1 MLESKCSQFEH
12 LLSDLVVCPS
22 LSVLCWS
29 LCCCY
34 ITQDFMQ
41 LLFSASAFIA
51 HSICTLRALLSLT
64 GASWECSSSGV
75 SLTGLG
81 HVCHPSSRVSIVC
94 SYIVILFDCLFISDS
109 FFSNDF
115 SRLVAEEYLHYFSLT
130 EMTLDQALRSA
141 H

>member
-1 MLESKCSQFEH
+1 MLIFKVWASSLWPCG
-12 LLSDLVVCPS
+12 LSISVCAG
-22 LSVLCWS
+22 L
-29 LCCCY
+29 CY

-81 HVCHPSSRVSIVC
+81 RVCHPSSRVSHVC
-94 SYIVILFDCLFISDS
+94 SCIVILFDCLFISDS
-109 FFSNDF
+109 FLAMTS
-115 SRLVAEEYLHYFSLT
+115 VAWWQRNICVTSILLKWLWTKH
-130 EMTLDQALRSA
+130 
-141 H
+141 